1 MGQTRQKDQKP
12 SEYRRA
18 IFLDRDGVINRK
30 LPPNHYV
37 GDVGDFH
44 FLPGAIDALA
54 MLREL
59 GFALIVVT
67 NQRGIARGLM
77 TEEDL
82 HQVHDMMQAEILKKN
97 VVLDGIYW
105 CPHEEFE
112 NCSCRK
118 PEPGMI
124 LRGARD
130 LGIDL
135 RSSYMVGDSPAD
147 VEAGRRSGTR
157 TVFIGED
164 KDADADMIF
173 PRLIDFARYLRERG
187 TE

>member
-1 MGQTRQKDQKP
+1 MEKTPQEHREP
-12 SEYRRA
+12 RASRRA

-30 LPPNHYV
+30 LPPNRYV
-37 GDVGDFH
+37 GNVGDFH

-54 MLREL
+54 ILSEL

-67 NQRGIARGLM
+67 NQRGIARRLM

-82 HQVHDMMQAEILKKN
+82 HRVHDMMRTEIAKRS
-97 VVLDGIYW
+97 VILDGIYW

-112 NCSCRK
+112 NCACRK

-124 LRGARD
+124 FRGARD

-135 RSSYMVGDSPAD
+135 TSSYMVGDSPAD
-147 VEAGRRSGTR
+147 IEAGRRAGTR
-157 TVFIGED
+157 TVLIGDDESLG
-164 KDADADMIF
+164 ADMIF
-173 PRLIDFARYLRERG
+173 PSLIDFAIFLREREG
-187 TE
+187 R

>member
-1 MGQTRQKDQKP
+1 MEKTPQKDQKP
-12 SEYRRA
+12 RESHRA

-30 LPPNHYV
+30 LPPDHYV
-37 GDVGDFH
+37 GNVGDFH
-44 FLPGAIDALA
+44 FLPRAIDALA
-54 MLREL
+54 LLSEL

-67 NQRGIARGLM
+67 NQRGIARRLI

-82 HQVHDMMQAEILKKN
+82 HRVHDMMRTEIAKKS
-97 VVLDGIYW
+97 VILDGIYW

-112 NCSCRK
+112 NCACRK

-135 RSSYMVGDSPAD
+135 TRSYMVGDSSAD
-147 VEAGRRSGTR
+147 IEAGRRAGTR

-164 KDADADMIF
+164 KTVDADMIF
-173 PRLIDFARYLRERG
+173 PSLIDFAIFLRERG
-187 TE
+187 GE